1 MSGTIIVFALP
12 YFNLS
17 VLFIF
22 YAAVCLLGLFF
33 IITFVI
39 ETKGKSK
46 ADIEHLFSEDGNS
59 TYSHVDEDSA

>member
-22 YAAVCLLGLFF
+22 YAAVCFLGLFY
-33 IITFVI
+33 IISFVV

-46 ADIEHLFSEDGNS
+46 ADIEYLFSNDNNS
-59 TYSHVDEDSA
+59 TYSHVEEDSA